1 MKKILLKILL
11 AVVCVI
17 FWSWLFM
24 QNIVPS
30 GKFEA
35 STDFTG
41 VNPWLP
47 GLRPIERVVNRNTII
62 GDPIYID
69 IKLPTRFDE
78 LRLRIDY
85 ENKSKG
91 DVRIGIFTNKEKWQ
105 ILFGKQIDGEYI
117 FDLRGFSLEK
127 NIVPVVFG
135 TPKAT
140 INEPVI
146 IHKFDITASKPPF
159 AWSDL
164 KQLLTKP
171 KYLLFAT
178 CLLLIVAGI

>member
-47 GLRPIERVVNRNTII
+47 GLRPIERVVNRNIII
-62 GDPIYID
+62 GDPIYLD

-78 LRLRIDY
+78 LRLRVNY

-91 DVRIGIFTNKEKWQ
+91 DVRIGIFTNKDKWE
-105 ILFGKQIDGEYI
+105 ILFGTKQGNEYI
-117 FDLRGFSLEK
+117 FNLRGLPLSK
-127 NIVPVVFG
+127 NIIPVVIG
-135 TPKAT
+135 APKAT

-146 IHKFDITASKPPF
+146 IKNIGITASK
-159 AWSDL
+159 S
-164 KQLLTKP
+164 
-171 KYLLFAT
+171 
-178 CLLLIVAGI
+178 